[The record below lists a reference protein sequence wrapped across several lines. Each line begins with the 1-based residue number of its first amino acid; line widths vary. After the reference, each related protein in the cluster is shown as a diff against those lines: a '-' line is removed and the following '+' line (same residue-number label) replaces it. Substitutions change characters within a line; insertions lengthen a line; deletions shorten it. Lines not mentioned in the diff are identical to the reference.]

1 MGAVPPRATTDA
13 LIRMRQAEVEEAMR
27 ALQRARDAADRARVV
42 RDQAL
47 AKQATIGERMQK
59 LQAMAARTAGQ
70 LGRRDQYRAE
80 LKALL
85 EGAAERVGA
94 SERALRESTNVISTA
109 QEVVERALR
118 AREAAQAQR
127 DADDKAEARKRE
139 RRDQAANDD
148 RWRPPKRS

>member
-1 MGAVPPRATTDA
+1 
-13 LIRMRQAEVEEAMR
+13 MRQAEVEEAMR
-27 ALQRARDAADRARVV
+27 GLQRARDGADRARAL

-47 AKQATIGERMQK
+47 AKQAAIGERMQK

-70 LGRRDQYRAE
+70 LGRHDRYRAE
-80 LKALL
+80 LRALL
-85 EGAAERVGA
+85 DGAAERVAA
-94 SERALRESTNVISTA
+94 SERALRESANMIPTA
-109 QEVVERALR
+109 QGLVERALR
-118 AREAAQAQR
+118 AREAAEAQR